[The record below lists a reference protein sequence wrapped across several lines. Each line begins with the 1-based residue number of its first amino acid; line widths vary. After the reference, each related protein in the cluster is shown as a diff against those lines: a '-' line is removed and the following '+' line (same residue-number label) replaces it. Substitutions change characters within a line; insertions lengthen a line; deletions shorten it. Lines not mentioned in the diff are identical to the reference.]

1 MPESSR
7 QATSASPLIIISYSK
22 EDEKWKDQ
30 LVSLL
35 ATDVD
40 LHQLMFNRVE
50 DEPQSA
56 SSLVSQLVR
65 IDEKLMER
73 EVLVLLLSPS
83 YLRTSWIL
91 TEETDRVLELE
102 RQYGLTI
109 LPFLLHDYSPD
120 DVPFLRNRRVITS
133 FGKSIAEASS
143 AEQTKALKLLVF
155 EILRAAG
162 LPEPPP
168 QKSSEQISSSSS
180 FRDTVPAKELEKF
193 RWTAEVDKILD
204 GAKDLGLDQDG
215 RTTIS
220 AQGLL
225 FAFAEAG
232 RAKPSNTKAPQFLWS
247 EITRHNVTAY
257 ESAFK
262 SAFPLGRTR
271 RSRKGTTRP
280 SLRLT
285 PNAVKILNA
294 AASISRQTIKLEP
307 PRPDIPPPLSDGH
320 IAARHLLAAL
330 MGKPYQEPT
339 INFTGLT
346 GITDLNGLRQRFFY
360 IIEKSN
366 IVDDRGE
373 WRDILRVDGRKS
385 KSTTAH
391 TPEPEQDSEPQGHIE
406 GIPVSVLSA
415 ALDEALQSEE
425 VSSKSVDPETPV
437 EPVGN
442 RAVSLPETEAELEEH
457 IESQAEEFLR
467 PVLAGFATDYW
478 SGEDLLNI
486 EGDVN
491 ALASL
496 VSAWSVEPPLSIGLF
511 GDWGSGKS
519 HFMRQMRQQVE
530 RLSRTARNSPKKQNE
545 IGYYKNIVQ
554 IEFNAWHYIE
564 GNLWASLVDHI
575 FANLRVSE
583 KEKLSIVEARRDDLM
598 NKLGVKKEIESKLKS
613 KIEERKTELIAKRTD
628 AIARAADA
636 GNRKDEA
643 SSVLAGFRSEAESQ
657 LNQLKI
663 PISFSDED
671 QKLLQRFGIQPSALQ
686 TAGDVRKQYQKAK
699 TFWNRISTQW
709 KLFWTDPKVKRRWFF
724 AALLALIP
732 LAGGYLLIKVPE
744 AFKLPAGVVG
754 ALGFIATFLN
764 AAKPTWD
771 QFRKGLKTLE
781 DQDEAIEL
789 ERQKRI
795 AELQGEVNALTKTV
809 VDAENEAKS
818 IRTEITD
825 LEDQINKTT
834 TSKILAEFIEDRAAA
849 SDYRRHLGLLALIRR
864 DFEKLRDLFD
874 QQRIEEKEGQETHD
888 QNRINRIIL
897 YIDDLDRCGP
907 QRVVEVLQ
915 AIHLLLAFPIFVV
928 VVGVDARWVT
938 RSLQESYE
946 WLRLEDDD
954 DRKKETNDDSD
965 ERGEQ
970 GATPHDYL
978 EKIFQIPFWLAP
990 MEETQCKTF
999 IEGLTEQ
1006 VRYKPS
1012 DIAVAEH
1019 LNGSKRTETGA
1030 PPTMTVLESTEVEQ
1044 ETTATGN
1051 GAQTAGHS
1059 DVERSEKTQAQLN
1072 TASVSTAGEDSGNN
1086 RASAR
1091 LRRITHDDSQIA
1103 RRQALTAYEEIIN
1116 QYPHDLVAK
1125 NGRADV
1131 LKAMGRFEEALSAYE
1146 ETINQHPDNL
1156 VAKNGR
1162 ADVLKAMGRFKEA
1175 LSAYEET
1182 INQHPD
1188 DPVAKNGR
1196 AEVLK
1201 LMGQSV
1207 WDDLL
1212 EKPSNIG
1219 EVHPDNQPNDG
1230 DEKIDLSPQSLT
1242 LGDKEIEYMTSLAKL
1257 IGRSPRAVKRFL
1269 NCYRLIKVSLPPAKL
1284 KKFVQDGA
1292 SYEYRAVM
1300 ILLGVITGTPTT
1312 SPYVIEELENWTWDS
1327 ETPPTV
1333 NNFLNKLEGNTDLK
1347 RTADWSRLKAFLSGF
1362 DKDSAEMFAAIRAI
1376 TPRVSRFSFRIARV
1390 EAAGLK
1396 RPSAGRRSKG
1406 PQPAGLIS

>member
-1 MPESSR
+1 MPESPR
-7 QATSASPLIIISYSK
+7 QATGASPLIIISYSK
-22 EDEKWKDQ
+22 EDEMWKDQ
-30 LVSLL
+30 LVSFFP
-35 ATDVD
+35 TDVD
-40 LHQLMFNRVE
+40 LQLMFNRVE
-50 DEPQSA
+50 DQPQSA

-73 EVLVLLLSPS
+73 EVLVVLLSPS
-83 YLRTSWIL
+83 YLRTSWIR
-91 TEETDRVLELE
+91 TEETDRVMELE

-109 LPFLLHDYSPD
+109 LPVLLHACPWHDI
-120 DVPFLRNRRVITS
+120 PFLRDRLVMPIGKPIVETS
-133 FGKSIAEASS
+133 P
-143 AEQTKALKLLVF
+143 AEQATTLQSIVSR
-155 EILRAAG
+155 ILQAAG
-162 LPEPPP
+162 LAEPP
-168 QKSSEQISSSSS
+168 QQTSYEQIPSSSSLE
-180 FRDTVPAKELEKF
+180 DTLPAKELEKF

-204 GAKDLGLDQDG
+204 GAKDLGLDEDG

-232 RAKPSNTKAPQFLWS
+232 RVTPSKTKTPQFLWS

-257 ESAFK
+257 ENAFK
-262 SAFPLGRTR
+262 FAFPLGRTR

-280 SLRLT
+280 SLRVT
-285 PNAVKILNA
+285 PDAVQVLNV
-294 AASISRQTIKLEP
+294 AASISRRTIKLKP
-307 PRPDIPPPLSDGH
+307 PGPNIQPPLSDGR

-330 MGKPYQEPT
+330 MGKPYQGP
-339 INFTGLT
+339 IIAFTGLT
-346 GITDLNGLRQRFFY
+346 GITDLDGLRRRFFY

-366 IVDDRGE
+366 VVDDRAE
-373 WRDILRVDGRKS
+373 WRNILRVDGRKS
-385 KSTTAH
+385 KSTT
-391 TPEPEQDSEPQGHIE
+391 TPGPEPEQDSEAQGHIE

-415 ALDEALQSEE
+415 ALDEADQSEG
-425 VSSKSVDPETPV
+425 VSSKSIDPEIPV

-442 RAVSLPETEAELEEH
+442 RQLSEAEH
-457 IESQAEEFLR
+457 VESEAEEFLQ
-467 PVLAGFATDYW
+467 PILAGFATDYW
-478 SGEDLLNI
+478 SGKDLLNI

-583 KEKLSIVEARRDDLM
+583 KEKPSIVEARRDDLM
-598 NKLGVKKEIESKLKS
+598 NRLGVKKEIESKLKS
-613 KIEERKTELIAKRTD
+613 KIEERKTELIAKRTN

-636 GNRKDEA
+636 VNRKDEA
-643 SSVLAGFRSEAESQ
+643 SSTLAAFRSEAESQ

-663 PISFSDED
+663 PIRFSDDD

-686 TAGDVRKQYQKAK
+686 TAGDVRKQYQNAR
-699 TFWNRISTQW
+699 TFWNRIATQW

-732 LAGGYLLIKVPE
+732 LAGGYLVIKVPE

-771 QFRKGLKTLE
+771 QFRKGLKALE

-818 IRTEITD
+818 IRSEITD

-874 QQRIEEKEGQETHD
+874 QQRTEEKEGQETHH

-1012 DIAVAEH
+1012 DITVAEH
-1019 LNGSKRTETGA
+1019 LDGSKRTETGA
-1030 PPTMTVLESTEVEQ
+1030 HPSMTVLESTEVEQ
-1044 ETTATGN
+1044 ETAASGN
-1051 GAQTAGHS
+1051 GAQTAVHS
-1059 DVERSEKTQAQLN
+1059 DVERSEKTLAQLN
-1072 TASVSTAGEDSGNN
+1072 TVSVSTAGEDN
-1086 RASAR
+1086 RTSAR
-1091 LRRITHDDSQIA
+1091 LRGLTHDDSQIA
-1103 RRQALTAYEEIIN
+1103 QREALAAYEEVIN

-1146 ETINQHPDNL
+1146 EAIYQHPDNL

-1162 ADVLKAMGRFKEA
+1162 ADVLKAMGRFNEA

-1182 INQHPD
+1182 MYQHPD

-1201 LMGQSV
+1201 LMGQSM
-1207 WDDLL
+1207 WDDLSV
-1212 EKPSNIG
+1212 KPSDIG

-1269 NCYRLIKVSLPPAKL
+1269 NCYRLIKVSLPPARL

-1300 ILLGVITGTPTT
+1300 ILLGIITGAPTT
-1312 SPYVIEELENWTWDS
+1312 SPYVIEELQNWTWNR
-1327 ETPPTV
+1327 EIPPTV
-1333 NNFLNKLEGNTDLK
+1333 INFLNKLEGNTDLK
-1347 RTADWSRLKAFLSGF
+1347 RTADWPRLEAFLLGF
-1362 DKDSAEMFAAIRAI
+1362 DNDSAEMFAAIRAI

-1396 RPSAGRRSKG
+1396 RPSTGRPSRSKG
-1406 PQPAGLIS
+1406 PQPAGL